1 MDCSEGRNASIHLM
15 DKTINT
21 TNTFQELSAGLAE
34 DPRFFECYH
43 RLMVNMDYIESME
56 EDSFLLKGNL
66 SAPISRRKK
75 KEVKQHYMQYMLG
88 K

>member
-1 MDCSEGRNASIHLM
+1 MLSAKIPGCETLRVPFSRILYMDCSEGRNASIHLM

-43 RLMVNMDYIESME
+43 RLMVNMD
-56 EDSFLLKGNL
+56 
-66 SAPISRRKK
+66 
-75 KEVKQHYMQYMLG
+75 
-88 K
+88 